1 MNWRGLALAVAAA
14 VGGASAAQADTTA
27 LQVYGPGTSS
37 CATYLQD
44 RSLRINADGWI
55 LGYWTGM
62 NFEDEANHLV
72 GKTTDSRGIVGA
84 VAQACRTEPAT
95 PLYKA
100 VRELYQGMK
109 EKGT

>member
-1 MNWRGLALAVAAA
+1 MMWRGLALAVAVTA
-14 VGGASAAQADTTA
+14 GGAAARADTA
-27 LQVYGPGTSS
+27 GIQVYGPGSAS

-72 GKTTDSRGIVGA
+72 GKSTDSRGIVGA
-84 VAQACRTEPAT
+84 VAQACRSEPAT

-100 VRELYQGMK
+100 VRDIYNSMK
-109 EKGT
+109 EKGS